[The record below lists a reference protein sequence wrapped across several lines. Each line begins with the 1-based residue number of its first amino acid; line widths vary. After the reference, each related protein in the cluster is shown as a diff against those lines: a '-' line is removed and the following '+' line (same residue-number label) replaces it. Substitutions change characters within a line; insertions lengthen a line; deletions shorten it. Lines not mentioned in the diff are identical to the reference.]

1 MKTFHSP
8 TRWNLN
14 NLLHGLDM
22 DRWDQQLNVLGES
35 LKAFHTT
42 EMPGEQDLFR
52 LSDIIQHLD
61 SAESFYY
68 CLTVEE
74 IAPTTLSSFHSTIT
88 SLTSEA
94 RTIRSKWQ
102 ESIGKMGTNQREHWS
117 SSISH
122 ERFLKDLTPD
132 GTRSSSS
139 LATLK
144 SLEEK
149 YLALVR
155 NLTVHADLGEGEKDL
170 PFAEANKIAMTHA
183 DPAMRELA
191 FQGLNRALQEK
202 APEAASIYNEMV
214 GLRLEDQKRDHVNYL
229 DDSLGANGISSATL
243 HAMWDAVDS
252 HLDEFSDYLTLKAN
266 EAGKEKLSWLELMT
280 ASENALPKVPY
291 PQAIERTL
299 NSLATIDPKMSEFV
313 KETLTNNWVD
323 AETRPGKPFGGFCA
337 PFLTQGESRISLS
350 YDNSLDSAR
359 RLAHELG
366 HAWHFKQMKTR
377 NTLRSLDETLEMT
390 MAESVSILFETALIE
405 DVIKGTHEPAIKK
418 SILGWKVEQS
428 INYLM
433 SIRAA
438 YLFETAFYE
447 KRKSGPLPAEEME
460 ALLLDSQQ
468 KVYGNRLAAY
478 EPCLWMKYPHF
489 FRADLSFYNY
499 PYSFGFLFSIGLL
512 ELARKRDGFARSFQ
526 AFLSET
532 GMLPL
537 EELTKK
543 HFNIDL
549 SQPAFW
555 QQTMKRVVED
565 VNQYKQCM

>member
-1 MKTFHSP
+1 MKTLYKP

-14 NLLHGLDM
+14 TLLSGLDM
-22 DRWDQQLNVLGES
+22 DRWDQQLNTSGETLRS
-35 LKAFHTT
+35 FNST
-42 EMPGEQDLFR
+42 EMPEEQDIRR
-52 LSDIIQHLD
+52 LSDIIQYLD

-94 RTIRSKWQ
+94 RTIRSNWQ
-102 ESIGKMGTNQREHWS
+102 ELLDTMSHAQREGWS
-117 SSISH
+117 KTIPNRLFIA
-122 ERFLKDLTPD
+122 ELTYRN
-132 GTRSSSS
+132 RSAGS
-139 LATLK
+139 LTALK
-144 SLEEK
+144 SLEER
-149 YLALVR
+149 YLDEVR
-155 NLTVHADLGEGEKDL
+155 NLSVHADLGEGETIL
-170 PFAEANKIAMTHA
+170 PFSEASKIAMTNA
-183 DPAMRELA
+183 DPAIRERA

-214 GLRLEDQKRDHVNYL
+214 GSRLEDHKQDHVDYL
-229 DDSLGANGISSATL
+229 DDSLAANGISGATL
-243 HAMWDAVDS
+243 QAMWDAVDA
-252 HLDEFSDYLTLKAN
+252 HLDGFSAYLTIKAK
-266 EAGKEKLSWLELMT
+266 EHRKEKLSWLELMT
-280 ASENALPKVPY
+280 SPEDASPKVPF
-291 PQAIERTL
+291 PQAIEGILT
-299 NSLATIDPKMSEFV
+299 SLKTIDPKMTDFV
-313 KETLTNNWVD
+313 KEALSNGWVD
-323 AETRPGKPFGGFCA
+323 AEARPGKPSGGFCA
-337 PFLTQGESRISLS
+337 PFLAQGESRISLS

-377 NTLRSLDETLEMT
+377 NTLRSLEETLEMT
-390 MAESVSILFETALIE
+390 TAESASILFETALIDE
-405 DVIKGTHEPAIKK
+405 VIQGTHDPAIKK
-418 SILGWKVEQS
+418 SILGWKVERN

-460 ALLLDSQQ
+460 ALLLASQQ
-468 KVYGNRLAAY
+468 KAYGNRLKEY

-512 ELARKRDGFARSFQ
+512 ELAHEHDGFAHSFQ
-526 AFLSET
+526 SFLSET

-537 EELTKK
+537 EELAKK

-565 VNQYKQCM
+565 VKEYSQCM

>member
-1 MKTFHSP
+1 MKTLYKP

-14 NLLHGLDM
+14 TLLSGLDM
-22 DRWDQQLNVLGES
+22 DRWDQQLNTIGETLRS
-35 LKAFHTT
+35 FNST
-42 EMPGEQDLFR
+42 EMPEEQDIRRF
-52 LSDIIQHLD
+52 SDIIQYLD

-74 IAPTTLSSFHSTIT
+74 IPPTTLSSFHSTIT

-94 RTIRSKWQ
+94 RTIRSNWQ
-102 ESIGKMGTNQREHWS
+102 ELLDTMSHAQREGWS
-117 SSISH
+117 KTIPNRLFIA
-122 ERFLKDLTPD
+122 ELTYRN
-132 GTRSSSS
+132 RSAGS
-139 LATLK
+139 LTALK
-144 SLEEK
+144 SLEER
-149 YLALVR
+149 YLDEVR
-155 NLTVHADLGEGEKDL
+155 NLTVHADLGEGETIL
-170 PFAEANKIAMTHA
+170 PFSEANKIAMTHA
-183 DPAMRELA
+183 DPASRERA

-214 GLRLEDQKRDHVNYL
+214 GSRLEDNKQDHVDYL
-229 DDSLGANGISSATL
+229 DDSLASNGISGATL
-243 HAMWDAVDS
+243 QAMWDAVDA
-252 HLDEFSDYLTLKAN
+252 HLDGFSAYLTIKAK
-266 EAGKEKLSWLELMT
+266 EHRKEKLSWLELMT
-280 ASENALPKVPY
+280 SPEDASPKVPF
-291 PQAIERTL
+291 PQAIEGILT
-299 NSLATIDPKMSEFV
+299 SLKTIDPKMTDFV
-313 KETLTNNWVD
+313 KEALSNGWVD
-323 AETRPGKPFGGFCA
+323 AEARPGKPSGGFCA
-337 PFLTQGESRISLS
+337 PFLAQGESRISLS

-377 NTLRSLDETLEMT
+377 NTLRSLDEMLEMT
-390 MAESVSILFETALIE
+390 MAESASILFETVLIDE
-405 DVIKGTHEPAIKK
+405 VIQGTHDPVIKK

-447 KRKSGPLPAEEME
+447 KRKSGPLPLEQME
-460 ALLLDSQQ
+460 ALLLSTQQ
-468 KVYGNRLAAY
+468 KAYGNRLAAY
-478 EPCLWMKYPHF
+478 EPYLWMKYPHF
-489 FRADLSFYNY
+489 FRADISFYNY

-565 VNQYKQCM
+565 VTEYKQCM

>member
-1 MKTFHSP
+1 MKTFHYP

-14 NLLHGLDM
+14 NLSHGLDM
-22 DRWDQQLNVLGES
+22 DRWDQQLNVLRES
-35 LKAFHTT
+35 LKAFHTI
-42 EMPGEQDLFR
+42 EIPGEQDLFR

-61 SAESFYY
+61 SAEFFYY

-74 IAPTTLSSFHSTIT
+74 IAPTPLSSFHSTIT

-102 ESIGKMGTNQREHWS
+102 ALLETMSPAQREDWS
-117 SSISH
+117 NTIPH
-122 ERFLKDLTPD
+122 RRFITELTGRTNSND
-132 GTRSSSS
+132 S

-155 NLTVHADLGEGEKDL
+155 NLTVYADLGEGTKDL
-170 PFAEANKIAMTHA
+170 PFAEANNTAMTHS
-183 DPAMRELA
+183 DPAIRELA
-191 FQGLNRALQEK
+191 FQGLNRVLKEK

-214 GLRLEDQKRDHVNYL
+214 GLRLGDHKRDHVDFL
-229 DDSLGANGISSATL
+229 DDSLGANGISSETL

-252 HLDEFSDYLTLKAN
+252 HLDEFSEYLSLKAN

-280 ASENALPKVPY
+280 APEDSLPKVPY

-299 NSLATIDPKMSEFV
+299 TSLETIDPKMSEFV

-350 YDNSLDSAR
+350 YDNSLDIAR

-377 NTLRSLDETLEMT
+377 NTLRSLEETLEMT
-390 MAESVSILFETALIE
+390 MAESASILFETALIDE
-405 DVIKGTHEPAIKK
+405 VIQGTHDPAIKK
-418 SILGWKVEQS
+418 SILGWKVERS

-460 ALLLDSQQ
+460 ALLLVSQQ
-468 KVYGNRLAAY
+468 KAYGNGLKEY
-478 EPCLWMKYPHF
+478 ESYLWLKYPHF
-489 FRADLSFYNY
+489 FRADISFYNY
-499 PYSFGFLFSIGLL
+499 PYSFGLLFTIGLL
-512 ELARKRDGFARSFQ
+512 ELAHEHDEFAHRFQ
-526 AFLSET
+526 SFLSET

-549 SQPAFW
+549 SHPAFW
-555 QQTMKRVVED
+555 EQTMRRVVED
-565 VNQYKQCM
+565 VNEYKKCT

>member
-22 DRWDQQLNVLGES
+22 DRWEQQLNVLGES
-35 LKAFHTT
+35 LKSFHTA
-42 EMPGEQDLFR
+42 EIPGEQDLFR

-102 ESIGKMGTNQREHWS
+102 ALLKTMSPAQREDWS
-117 SSISH
+117 NTIPH
-122 ERFLKDLTPD
+122 RRFITELTG
-132 GTRSSSS
+132 GTKSNDSF
-139 LATLK
+139 ATLK

-149 YLALVR
+149 YLALFR
-155 NLTVHADLGEGEKDL
+155 NLTVHADLGEGAKDL

-202 APEAASIYNEMV
+202 AHEAASIYNEMV
-214 GLRLEDQKRDHVNYL
+214 GLRLEDHKRDHVNFL
-229 DDSLGANGISSATL
+229 DDSLGANGISSETL

-252 HLDEFSDYLTLKAN
+252 HLDEFSEYLSLKAN
-266 EAGKEKLSWLELMT
+266 KAGKEKLSWLELMK
-280 ASENALPKVPY
+280 APEDDLPKVPY
-291 PQAIERTL
+291 PQAIETTL
-299 NSLATIDPKMSEFV
+299 TSLETIDPRMTDFIKDALS
-313 KETLTNNWVD
+313 NSWVD
-323 AETRPGKPFGGFCA
+323 AEVRPEKPFGGFCA
-337 PFLTQGESRISLS
+337 PFLAQGESRVSLR

-366 HAWHFKQMKTR
+366 HAWHFKQMKTWPS
-377 NTLRSLDETLEMT
+377 LRSLDETLEMT
-390 MAESVSILFETALIE
+390 MAESASILFETTMIE
-405 DVIKGTHEPAIKK
+405 DVIKGTIDPAIKK

-428 INYLM
+428 ITYLM

-447 KRKSGPLPAEEME
+447 KRKSGPLPLEEME
-460 ALLLDSQQ
+460 ALLLSTQQ
-468 KVYGNRLAAY
+468 KAYGNGLAAY

-489 FRADLSFYNY
+489 FRSDLSFYNY

-565 VNQYKQCM
+565 VNEYKQCM

>member
-1 MKTFHSP
+1 MLETMSP
-8 TRWNLN
+8 AQWEDWSNTIPHR
-14 NLLHGLDM
+14 
-22 DRWDQQLNVLGES
+22 R
-35 LKAFHTT
+35 F
-42 EMPGEQDLFR
+42 
-52 LSDIIQHLD
+52 I
-61 SAESFYY
+61 AE
-68 CLTVEE
+68 LT
-74 IAPTTLSSFHSTIT
+74 
-88 SLTSEA
+88 
-94 RTIRSKWQ
+94 
-102 ESIGKMGTNQREHWS
+102 GGTKSN
-117 SSISH
+117 
-122 ERFLKDLTPD
+122 D
-132 GTRSSSS
+132 S

-366 HAWHFKQMKTR
+366 HTWHFKQMKTR

-390 MAESVSILFETALIE
+390 MAESASILFETALIE

-468 KVYGNRLAAY
+468 KVYGNRLASY

-549 SQPAFW
+549 SHPAFW
-555 QQTMKRVVED
+555 EQTMRRVVED
-565 VNQYKQCM
+565 VNEYKKCT